1 MITNTGKNLLA
12 PGKTPK
18 NNLMFLA
25 FFVNTIRA
33 VYEHADLL
41 RASIASVNN
50 DHRLGANE
58 APPAII
64 SIFLG
69 SQLSELLDEI
79 ETSRISKKIKEDALL
94 WQGIPKI
101 PQILKDNTDR
111 NRTSPFAFTG
121 NKFELRAVGS
131 SANSASPMT
140 ILNVIVADQ
149 LKKFKYD
156 VDKLIKKGEK
166 KDVALLMVIKKY
178 IKESKNIRF
187 EGNGYSEEWEKEA
200 AARGLPNIKTTPKAL
215 DALLSDKTSL
225 LFEET
230 GVYTKREAHA
240 RHEILLESFYKKL
253 QIEARVIGELGVNI
267 ILPAAITYQS
277 RLIEN
282 IRGLKDLG
290 LNESLYAAQLDII
303 NKISEHVNLIK
314 SDIDEMVEA
323 RKKANKIDDVRD
335 RAISYDETVKPF
347 FSQIRYH
354 VDKLEQLVDDSLW
367 PLPKFRELLFIK

>member
-1 MITNTGKNLLA
+1 
-12 PGKTPK
+12 
-18 NNLMFLA
+18 
-25 FFVNTIRA
+25 
-33 VYEHADLL
+33 
-41 RASIASVNN
+41 
-50 DHRLGANE
+50 
-58 APPAII
+58 
-64 SIFLG
+64 
-69 SQLSELLDEI
+69 
-79 ETSRISKKIKEDALL
+79 
-94 WQGIPKI
+94 
-101 PQILKDNTDR
+101 
-111 NRTSPFAFTG
+111 
-121 NKFELRAVGS
+121 
-131 SANSASPMT
+131 
-140 ILNVIVADQ
+140 
-149 LKKFKYD
+149 
-156 VDKLIKKGEK
+156 
-166 KDVALLMVIKKY
+166 
-178 IKESKNIRF
+178 
-187 EGNGYSEEWEKEA
+187 
-200 AARGLPNIKTTPKAL
+200 L